1 MQCKTRK
8 WMSACSIHSQM
19 DTRAFKHRL
28 LGEERQLEQDIVRY
42 EQDVRTGGEVEV
54 HDFTEGDLA
63 LQGTQKRFGKKWLP
77 PELCSRSRMRCE
89 GSKKAST
96 AYAWVAAVKSRWPGY
111 WPSLGHHTV
120 SKIKQKRDQEA
131 AMASEL
137 LLR

>member
-1 MQCKTRK
+1 
-8 WMSACSIHSQM
+8 M

-42 EQDVRTGGEVEV
+42 EQDVRTGGQVEV

-63 LQGTQKRFGKKWLP
+63 LQRHTEALRK
-77 PELCSRSRMRCE
+77 EV
-89 GSKKAST
+89 
-96 AYAWVAAVKSRWPGY
+96 VAARTLQQVQDALRRIEEGIY
-111 WPSLGHHTV
+111 GVCLGCGCGCQI
-120 SKIKQKRDQEA
+120 SMARLRAEPWAPYCLEDQQKRDQEA